1 MPTRLST
8 NFAPLKDSD
17 EFESLIRDICA
28 LEWGDPRTEKF
39 GRKGQRQFGVDIYG
53 RPVDLDGIYR
63 AAQCKLRTKGDS
75 LTEAEIEKEVSDA
88 RHFPHK
94 LDALIIATDAPRDT
108 HTQILVD
115 QISEREVRNGNSRVA
130 IWFWDEI
137 MERLAAYPRLI
148 VSYYRD
154 YFANLTT
161 LPIIERLIDTPL
173 RAFSVKVSSSS
184 ETTLLEETLKFRGIR
199 MLEHNGSATSPQVS
213 RLNQVLPDGLVCQL
227 DIPPGESEDSILYKF
242 AGVTQIYERQVEG
255 NCPIF
260 VLLPSELVD
269 RFFKCLESLGCD
281 SQRFQIITDGLP
293 ASEAVD
299 HIFEPIFDY
308 GYVRRGGLATI
319 EITARANQR
328 KPSSAFLDLDWHSR
342 LSTSHFPSQAEWE
355 DTFSPAIKAVTEKV
369 VSLGAGVRVQIDS
382 KLPLPAAFALGYSLN
397 LRIARVGVWA
407 RRTAVSD
414 FKRQF
419 WLSDGDAADIVVT
432 PIWIKQ
438 PKDGN
443 HSAVVEL
450 TTYVSIH
457 MAVESFA
464 EESGLAPD
472 AWLQVGL
479 VCDGQAVA
487 SIDESLA
494 VGYANQ
500 VGGIVRHL
508 NAYGITD
515 IHLFARIPS
524 ALAVLVGQRL
534 QACGR
539 IHLYWFDNPTYRF
552 AFTLR

>member
-1 MPTRLST
+1 MPTRIST

-28 LEWGDPRTEKF
+28 LEWGDPHTEKF
-39 GRKGQRQFGVDIYG
+39 GRKGQKQFGVDVYG
-53 RPVDLDGIYR
+53 RPVDLDRTYR

-75 LTEAEIEKEVSDA
+75 LTEAEIEKEVGDA

-115 QISEREVRNGNSRVA
+115 RISEREVRNGNFRVA

-137 MERLAAYPRLI
+137 TERLAAYPRLI
-148 VSYYRD
+148 VRHYRD

-161 LPIIERLIDTPL
+161 LPIAERLVDIPL
-173 RAFSVKVSSSS
+173 QAFSVKMSSSS
-184 ETTLLEETLKFRGIR
+184 ETTLVEETLKFRGIR
-199 MLEHNGSATSPQVS
+199 ILEHNGSATSPQVP
-213 RLNQVLPDGLVCQL
+213 RLNQVLPDGLVCQY
-227 DIPPGESEDSILYKF
+227 DIPLGEADDSTLYKF
-242 AGVTQIYERQVEG
+242 ASATQIYERQVEG

-269 RFFKCLESLGCD
+269 RFFKCLEALDCD
-281 SQRFQIITDGLP
+281 SRRFQIITDGLP
-293 ASEAVD
+293 ASEVANRV
-299 HIFEPIFDY
+299 FQSIFDY

-319 EITARANQR
+319 EVTARASQS
-328 KPSSAFLDLDWHSR
+328 KPSSALLDLDWHAR
-342 LSTSHFPSQAEWE
+342 LSTSRFPSQAEWE
-355 DTFSPAIKAVTEKV
+355 DAFSPAIRAVTEKV
-369 VSLGAGVRVQIDS
+369 VGLGDRIRVQIDS
-382 KLPLPAAFALGYSLN
+382 KLPLPAAFALGCFFN
-397 LRIARVGVWA
+397 LRVARVGVWA
-407 RRTAVSD
+407 RKTAVSD
-414 FKRQF
+414 FKQQF
-419 WLSDGDAADIVVT
+419 WLSDGDAADVVFT
-432 PIWIKQ
+432 PMWIER

-443 HSAVVEL
+443 HSAIVEL

-457 MAVESFA
+457 KAVESFA
-464 EESGLAPD
+464 KESGLTPD
-472 AWLQVGL
+472 AWLQL
-479 VCDGQAVA
+479 DLARNGQAVT
-487 SIDESLA
+487 SIDGSFA
-494 VGYANQ
+494 VAYANQ
-500 VGGIVRHL
+500 VGEVIRHL